1 MISNS
6 DDSTAMIP
14 HEALSEEAEQ
24 QARLLYNQYNVDG
37 PARRQR
43 KATPAIK
50 QKFCEALAG
59 GASVTKVCAALEIST
74 AAMYYQ
80 RSNDIEFREA
90 WADALERAADRYEDR
105 LDELTMESTHPAP
118 VIFQLKNRRPEKWQD
133 RKDVKVE
140 QQHDHHHSLEVPEVA
155 MTQLLKIVQTR
166 LLEKQRLLPPPE
178 NSTTGSQKRG
188 HAS

>member
-1 MISNS
+1 MTSEP
-6 DDSTAMIP
+6 DDSTALVP
-14 HEALSEEAEQ
+14 REPLSEEAEQ

-105 LDELTMESTHPAP
+105 LDELTMGSTHPAP

-140 QQHDHHHSLEVPEVA
+140 QHHDHHHHLELPGSSSQE
-155 MTQLLKIVQTR
+155 
-166 LLEKQRLLPPPE
+166 LLEMVRERLESGVPLLPPPAQ
-178 NSTTGSQKRG
+178 NSTTG
-188 HAS
+188 

>member
-1 MISNS
+1 MLGNN
-6 DDSTAMIP
+6 DSTALIP
-14 HEALSEEAEQ
+14 HEPLSEEAET

-37 PARRQR
+37 PKRRQR

-105 LDELTMESTHPAP
+105 LHELTMESTHPAP
-118 VIFQLKNRRPEKWQD
+118 VIFQLKNRRPGKWQD

-140 QQHDHHHSLEVPEVA
+140 QHHDHRHRLELPGTSERELLEIVQA
-155 MTQLLKIVQTR
+155 QLLD
-166 LLEKQRLLPPPE
+166 KQKLLPPPAQT
-178 NSTTGSQKRG
+178 STTGSQKRG

>member
-1 MISNS
+1 MSENDGSI
-6 DDSTAMIP
+6 
-14 HEALSEEAEQ
+14 ALVPSEPVSEEAEQ
-24 QARLLYNQYNVDG
+24 QTRLLYNAYNVDG

-118 VIFQLKNRRPEKWQD
+118 VIFQLKNRRPSRWQD

-140 QQHDHHHSLEVPEVA
+140 QYHEHHHSLEMPDVA
-155 MTQLLKIVQTR
+155 LTRLLEIVQTR
-166 LLEKQRLLPPPE
+166 LLEKQKLLPPPE
-178 NSTTGSQKRG
+178 NSTTGSQKRS

>member
-1 MISNS
+1 MISEP
-6 DDSTAMIP
+6 DGSTDMIP
-14 HEALSEEAEQ
+14 REPLSEEAEQ

-50 QKFCEALAG
+50 RKFCEALAR

-80 RSNDIEFREA
+80 RSSDAEFREA

-118 VIFQLKNRRPEKWQD
+118 VIFQLKNRRPSRWQD
-133 RKDVKVE
+133 RKDIKVE
-140 QQHDHHHSLEVPEVA
+140 RPHDDGDPLALPAVA
-155 MTQLLKIVQTR
+155 ER
-166 LLEKQRLLPPPE
+166 ELLELVKRQLESGHLLPPPAQ
-178 NSTTGSQKRG
+178 NSTSGSQKRG